1 MLRYFTRKDSEY
13 IKKNGELVHE
23 KIRVI
28 HSDGKNIVVE
38 DDGEIYKIPIEYID
52 DTLDLFN
59 MPYSRDVDLD
69 KRLIRDFNITN
80 SDMTTPFSIF
90 SQQPLHTN
98 SKEFFRTLFQSD
110 AIDANDVM
118 DANDAM
124 DSDIRLN
131 TVKRKRKSR
140 KKIPTGKRLL
150 VKKNKTNKIKN

>member
-110 AIDANDVM
+110 AM

-124 DSDIRLN
+124 MLMM
-131 TVKRKRKSR
+131 
-140 KKIPTGKRLL
+140 
-150 VKKNKTNKIKN
+150 

>member
-59 MPYSRDVDLD
+59 MPYGRDIDLD

-98 SKEFFRTLFQSD
+98 SKDFFRTLFQSD
-110 AIDANDVM
+110 AMDAGDAM
-118 DANDAM
+118 DAN
-124 DSDIRLN
+124 IRLN

-140 KKIPTGKRLL
+140 KKIPSGKRLL

>member
-98 SKEFFRTLFQSD
+98 SKDFFRTLFQSD
-110 AIDANDVM
+110 AMDAGDAM
-118 DANDAM
+118 DAN
-124 DSDIRLN
+124 IRLN

-140 KKIPTGKRLL
+140 KKIPSGKRLL